1 MNSQQ
6 DTIAAISTGTGS
18 AGIGIIRISG
28 DQAIETG
35 AELFQSATGK
45 DLRTAEAG
53 KMLYGHIQD
62 PETGKTVD
70 EVLIVKMNGPHSY
83 TAEDVV
89 EINCHGGI
97 VPTRRIL
104 DLVLSHGVRHAEP
117 GEFTKRAFLNGRIDL
132 TQAESVMDVI
142 SAKSDRALE
151 ISVGQLS
158 GTLRDQIHA
167 IDREILDMLVLI
179 ESNLDYPEYE
189 IEELTS
195 EKIEKGIESVRKHAG
210 KILEYGRNSYLMRE
224 GVKTA
229 IIGKPNVGKSS
240 LLNLLLGEERAIVTD
255 IPGTTRDVI
264 HEGILIGDIPFVITD
279 TAGIRETEDAVEKI
293 GVEKSREAADAADLV
308 LFMRDASQP
317 LDQDEKKLMSEL
329 DPDKTIYIAN
339 KADLEHGDSDGDH
352 KPADLN
358 GDSDLNADLE
368 NVSRET
374 IWRYVS
380 VRNDDGIEDLRAEMS
395 RKVTGGQVEGSGNS
409 VLLNERQ
416 ESLLRQMLHRID
428 EAEAALKSGMSAEFY
443 SIDLTG
449 AEESL
454 REITGESLGEDVID
468 TIFERFCIGK

>member
-339 KADLEHGDSDGDH
+339 KADLEHGDSAGDH
-352 KPADLN
+352 KLADLHA
-358 GDSDLNADLE
+358 DSE

-380 VRNDDGIEDLRAEMS
+380 VRNDDGIDNLRTEMS

>member
-1 MNSQQ
+1 MKVFFFVSRYIMNSNQ

-28 DQAIETG
+28 PDAVGT
-35 AELFQSATGK
+35 AASLFVSATGK
-45 DLRTAEAG
+45 DLRTAEAS
-53 KMLYGHIQD
+53 KMYYGRIRNPQD
-62 PETGKTVD
+62 DSVID

-104 DLVLSHGVRHAEP
+104 ELVLAQGVRHADP

-142 SAKSDRALE
+142 TAKSEKALE

-158 GTLRDQIHA
+158 GSLRDKI
-167 IDREILDMLVLI
+167 REIDSQIIDMLVLI

-189 IEELTS
+189 IEQLTN
-195 EKIEKGIESVRKHAG
+195 EKITSGIENARTLAQ

-224 GVKTA
+224 GVRTA

-264 HEGILIGDIPFVITD
+264 HEAILIGDIPFVITD
-279 TAGIRETEDAVEKI
+279 TAGIRETEDQVEKI
-293 GVEKSREAADAADLV
+293 GVERSLSAAESADLI
-308 LFMRDASQP
+308 LFLRDASED
-317 LDQDEKKLMSEL
+317 LDDDEAAVIGTL
-329 DPDKTIYIAN
+329 DRNKTIFIAN
-339 KADLEHGDSDGDH
+339 KSDKAED
-352 KPADLN
+352 
-358 GDSDLNADLE
+358 
-368 NVSRET
+368 VSRET
-374 IWRYVS
+374 NWNYIS
-380 VRNDDGIEDLRAEMS
+380 VKTGEGIEDLKERMS
-395 RKVTGGQVEGSGNS
+395 RAVTGGSVEGSGNA
-409 VLLNERQ
+409 VMLNERQ
-416 ESLLRQMLHRID
+416 ENLLRQTIQRLDDARRAID
-428 EAEAALKSGMSAEFY
+428 DGLSAEFY
-443 SIDLTG
+443 SVDLTEAG
-449 AEESL
+449 ETL
-454 REITGESLGEDVID
+454 RQITGESLGEDVLD